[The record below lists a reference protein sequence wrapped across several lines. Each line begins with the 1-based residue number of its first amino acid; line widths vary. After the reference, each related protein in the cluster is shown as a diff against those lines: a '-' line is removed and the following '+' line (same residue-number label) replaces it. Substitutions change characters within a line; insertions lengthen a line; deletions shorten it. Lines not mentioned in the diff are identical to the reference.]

1 MNLFKYLNFRITS
14 EVETVFNQCSK
25 SHTFKQTYYAN
36 LSELV
41 YISKHLKSSHTS
53 RCHLRFSFTAWF
65 CLQNIEMI
73 YTSQKSITLL
83 EDYHSSHTTAVM
95 PWINMRGELEMYTLR
110 GGRLKL
116 AKIYNFS
123 FQKFAQWITQPCRL
137 AARHLLYTILIESY
151 RFRSYLITQKGLP
164 SFAEPL
170 SPIWRPMTWI
180 TMYYDGLIMPQCWP
194 LHLIWLSLSSCLEH
208 WNQVLYNLSY
218 FPFCFA

>member
-1 MNLFKYLNFRITS
+1 MNLFKYLNFRVTS

-25 SHTFKQTYYAN
+25 SHTLKQTYYAN

-41 YISKHLKSSHTS
+41 YISKHLKSLHTS
-53 RCHLRFSFTAWF
+53 HCHLCFSFTAWF
-65 CLQNIEMI
+65 CLQNIQMI
-73 YTSQKSITLL
+73 YTCQKSITLL

-151 RFRSYLITQKGLP
+151 RFRSYLIIPERAPELCWTPLPYLTANDMNHHVLWWLDHASVLTTTSHLVITIIMLRALKPSGL
-164 SFAEPL
+164 
-170 SPIWRPMTWI
+170 
-180 TMYYDGLIMPQCWP
+180 
-194 LHLIWLSLSSCLEH
+194 
-208 WNQVLYNLSY
+208 
-218 FPFCFA
+218 